1 MYSQG
6 NNINENFRLTLS
18 DGSSTSTVTFRV
30 NVVGDANED
39 YDVDS
44 LPLELENT
52 QISLLANT
60 GCKVGT
66 K

>member
-1 MYSQG
+1 M
-6 NNINENFRLTLS
+6 
-18 DGSSTSTVTFRV
+18 
-30 NVVGDANED
+30 GDANED